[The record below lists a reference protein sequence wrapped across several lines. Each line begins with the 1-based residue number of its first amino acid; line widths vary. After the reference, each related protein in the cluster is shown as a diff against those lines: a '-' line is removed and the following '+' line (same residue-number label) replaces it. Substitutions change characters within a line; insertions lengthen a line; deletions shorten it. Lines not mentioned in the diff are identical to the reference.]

1 MSTSSCLLFNWACS
15 LWVVGCV
22 LQGLLYWFSTLKQ
35 KIIQSCIYYEN
46 YLKDIINN
54 INHGW
59 GLIVCRAPFLS
70 VIQQTP
76 TCLHCKKDHF
86 HLPIKTKHNVK
97 TYMWTKIKRYENSY
111 NNQNIDG
118 NQCYGSGIRH
128 VLKNNITQ
136 RGWESIFSF
145 LNNFWLPGPQP
156 SPPDT
161 IHEYYKCIN

>member
-1 MSTSSCLLFNWACS
+1 MFSLSCWMCTPRSIVLIFYTETKDYSIMHLLWQLFKRH
-15 LWVVGCV
+15 
-22 LQGLLYWFSTLKQ
+22 Y
-35 KIIQSCIYYEN
+35 
-46 YLKDIINN
+46 N